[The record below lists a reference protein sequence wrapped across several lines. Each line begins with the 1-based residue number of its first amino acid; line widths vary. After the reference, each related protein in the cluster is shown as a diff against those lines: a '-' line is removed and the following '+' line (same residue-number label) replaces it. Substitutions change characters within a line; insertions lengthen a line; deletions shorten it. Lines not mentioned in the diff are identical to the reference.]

1 MQSKESNAKER
12 AGREQVRLPREA
24 GEETGKE
31 QYDLAEFGEDTEG
44 VGVGVR
50 VSESVSV
57 RLCRC
62 KDLPAG
68 TSQVCLEAAGGQHG
82 WSRVSLGKARLGKMT
97 LTEEA

>member
-44 VGVGVR
+44 VGVR

-68 TSQVCLEAAGGQHG
+68 TSQVCLEAAGGQHD